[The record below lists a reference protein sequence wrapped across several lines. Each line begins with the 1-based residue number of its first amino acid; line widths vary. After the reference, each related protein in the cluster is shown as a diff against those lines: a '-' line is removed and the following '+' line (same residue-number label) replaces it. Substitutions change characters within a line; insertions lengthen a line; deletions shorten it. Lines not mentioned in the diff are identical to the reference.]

1 MAETEEMEQR
11 EETQKE
17 GGSRGEISARTR
29 TPMPLRKDESVLST
43 SQLARRPSRNSF
55 RFVAASYANVKED
68 MFRYTSPLITSEITV
83 TMPTVLKI
91 LDGNEQLHIPVFPIS
106 MPTNWI

>member
-43 SQLARRPSRNSF
+43 SQPARRPSLNSF
-55 RFVAASYANVKED
+55 RFGAASYANVKED
-68 MFRYTSPLITSEITV
+68 IFRYTSPLLYVRDNSYQGNKSED
-83 TMPTVLKI
+83 P
-91 LDGNEQLHIPVFPIS
+91 
-106 MPTNWI
+106 

>member
-1 MAETEEMEQR
+1 MAETEEMEQG

-29 TPMPLRKDESVLST
+29 TPTPLRKDESVLST

-55 RFVAASYANVKED
+55 RFVAASYANVKD
-68 MFRYTSPLITSEITV
+68 RYV
-83 TMPTVLKI
+83 
-91 LDGNEQLHIPVFPIS
+91 
-106 MPTNWI
+106 